1 MRALILFLFF
11 GIGIHK
17 NQSVE
22 ETYQFKP
29 LLNHKNA
36 LQESK
41 QNKKLTLLYFSA
53 YGSVICEM
61 MKENVFGDANIKSL
75 LKQKYCSFKAMVDD
89 KTPIPK
95 AEQYISKLDKKPVL
109 TVGARSIDIQVSVLK
124 TNIQPYFV
132 IIDENGK
139 QIRHLVGKTN
149 AKDFL
154 KFLVGK

>member
-22 ETYQFKP
+22 ETDQFKP
-29 LLNHKNA
+29 LLNYKNA

-53 YGSVICEM
+53 YGSVVCEM
-61 MKENVFGDANIKSL
+61 MKENIFGDANIKSL
-75 LKQKYCSFKAMVDD
+75 LTQKYCSFKAMVDD

-95 AEQYISKLDKKPVL
+95 AEQYISKLDKKPVQ
-109 TVGARSIDIQVSVLK
+109 TV
-124 TNIQPYFV
+124 
-132 IIDENGK
+132 
-139 QIRHLVGKTN
+139 
-149 AKDFL
+149 
-154 KFLVGK
+154 